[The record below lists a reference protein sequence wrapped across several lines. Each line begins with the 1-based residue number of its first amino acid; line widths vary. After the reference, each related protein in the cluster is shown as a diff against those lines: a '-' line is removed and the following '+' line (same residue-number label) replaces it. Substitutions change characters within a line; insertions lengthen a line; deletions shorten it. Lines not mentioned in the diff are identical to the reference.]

1 MGLRPEYSLAHS
13 EFNEFLFALVG
24 EEKSGQPLTVLS
36 ALARLGLDPWE
47 EAARLAGMS
56 KDAATSA
63 LTSAIADLPEGD
75 WQASDS
81 RSIASRL
88 VSWLPARGRGTGDS
102 PQSRDG
108 SRPQPQPDVP
118 KWLVW
123 AAMALAGLAMIMWL
137 QGG

>member
-1 MGLRPEYSLAHS
+1 MGLRPEYSLVHS
-13 EFNEFLFALVG
+13 EFNDFLFALVG

-63 LTSAIADLPEGD
+63 LTSAIADLPEGN

-88 VSWLPARGRGTGDS
+88 VDWLPARGRRAGDS
-102 PQSRDG
+102 SQSQDG
-108 SRPQPQPDVP
+108 SHPQFKPDAP

-123 AAMALAGLAMIMWL
+123 TALSLAGLALILWL
-137 QGG
+137 QG

>member
-13 EFNEFLFALVG
+13 EFNDFLFALVG

-36 ALARLGLDPWE
+36 ALARLGMDPWE

-75 WQASDS
+75 WQTSDS

-88 VSWLPARGRGTGDS
+88 VSWLPARGRGAADS
-102 PQSRDG
+102 PERGDG
-108 SRPQPQPDVP
+108 SRPQSKPDVP

-123 AAMALAGLAMIMWL
+123 AALAMAGLAMVMWL

>member
-1 MGLRPEYSLAHS
+1 MGLRPEYSLVHS

-47 EAARLAGMS
+47 EAARLAAMS

-63 LTSAIADLPEGD
+63 LTSAIADLPEGN
-75 WQASDS
+75 WRASDS

-88 VSWLPARGRGTGDS
+88 VDWLPARGRRAGDS

-108 SRPQPQPDVP
+108 SHPPSKPGAP

-123 AAMALAGLAMIMWL
+123 TALTLAGLALIFWL
-137 QGG
+137 QG